1 MVNREKGMVSGGR
14 FFSWFF
20 LEGGGQQG
28 VSPLLLQHR
37 VQLGVRMRAL
47 AQHWTASKAESNF
60 FEENVEEQ
68 VSPVRRHREK
78 VSSSKRNPMW
88 RGVRAAVFKIKGSKV
103 EKIKEFQCGRKFKRK
118 MEAILKYKK

>member
-1 MVNREKGMVSGGR
+1 MRHE
-14 FFSWFF
+14 
-20 LEGGGQQG
+20 EGGGQQG

-37 VQLGVRMRAL
+37 IQLRVRMRAL

-88 RGVRAAVFKIKGSKV
+88 RGVRAAVFLKSKAAKLRKKKKFNV
-103 EKIKEFQCGRKFKRK
+103 EIEVISR
-118 MEAILKYKK
+118 YKQ